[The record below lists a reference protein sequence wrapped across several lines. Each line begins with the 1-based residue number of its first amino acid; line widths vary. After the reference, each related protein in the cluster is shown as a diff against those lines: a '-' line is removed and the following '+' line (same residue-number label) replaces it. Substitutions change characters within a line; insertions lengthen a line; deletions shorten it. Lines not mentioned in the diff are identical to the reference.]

1 MKFLTKR
8 FLLSVAGMIA
18 FTWLANEDKL
28 TAEWYTLGILGC
40 IAGNHAQDLIA
51 AWRGNAVSRVP

>member
-8 FLLSVAGMIA
+8 FLLSIGAMAA
-18 FTWLANEDKL
+18 FTWLCSLGKL
-28 TAEWYTLGILGC
+28 AGEPYVLGMLGA

-51 AWRGNAVSRVP
+51 AWRGNAISRAP